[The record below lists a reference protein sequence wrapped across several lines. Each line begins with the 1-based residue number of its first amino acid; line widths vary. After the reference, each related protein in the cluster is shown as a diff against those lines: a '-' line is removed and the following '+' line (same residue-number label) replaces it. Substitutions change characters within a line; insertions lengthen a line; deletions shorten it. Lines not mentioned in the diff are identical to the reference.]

1 MSEQRRKYSALA
13 LVTMLLVVP
22 ACSDDPEEVPQQDAG
37 PQVRDAGHDAGT
49 SGEDSGTVDAGDDAG
64 TSGEDSGTAD
74 AGDDAGSS
82 GEDSGTPDAGGDAGT
97 QLPPLEV
104 TQGCNPIAA
113 EHDCLLPFPS
123 DYFLAEDATLP
134 SGHRVRLTEAAK
146 LKMPDGGSFDF
157 TDLHPADGW
166 SHGTQVLALFP
177 GGVDATNLPALAS
190 PTAATTGSTVLLDAE
205 RGEGVLHFAELD
217 PRASSDARRALFVR
231 PLARLR
237 NGARYIVALRG
248 LKAKD
253 GTPVPVPEGFRRIRD
268 GQTAGDP
275 LLAPIAARYE
285 EDVFPA
291 LAAAGVPRAELQL
304 AWDFTTE
311 SEENVTRDMLDVRS
325 LAMEALAATPP
336 AVTVTEVK
344 DDVDANV
351 ARRIKG
357 TILVPLFLEST
368 QPGALLTR
376 DTQGRVRR
384 NGEAAVPFTLQI
396 PRSVWGQGVAP
407 VRFIQY
413 GHGFFGSQA
422 EADGLFVRPFIQA
435 TQTVVM
441 TVDWWGMSNVDAPGV
456 LQAMGSNPT
465 QTLRFTDRVH
475 QGMANQLAVTYA
487 ARTTLKEV
495 PELQDKGVLVYDPE
509 QTYFY
514 GISQGHI
521 LGGTY
526 VALSP
531 HVSRAVLSVGGAD
544 FSLMMFR
551 ARPFS
556 PFLNSIAQTVPD
568 ALDQQK
574 FAALT
579 QTGFDRI
586 DPMTYARHVLTDLYP
601 GAPASRRVL
610 AQYGLGDASVPNVA
624 TELHARA
631 MGLTQ
636 QLPATWRVPLLAAQE
651 GAIDGSGLV
660 QFDFG
665 LPAPLP
671 GTEANLPAQDNAVHE
686 GVRRDDEGRE
696 QVNRFLRPDGQVEVT
711 CSGICRGGN

>member
-1 MSEQRRKYSALA
+1 MAEQRQRYSALA
-13 LVTMLLVVP
+13 LVAMLLVVP
-22 ACSDDPEEVPQQDAG
+22 ACSDDSGDEPRQDAG
-37 PQVRDAGHDAGT
+37 TTVPDSGSPADAG
-49 SGEDSGTVDAGDDAG
+49 DSGTPDAGDDAG
-64 TSGEDSGTAD
+64 TPD
-74 AGDDAGSS
+74 AGD
-82 GEDSGTPDAGGDAGT
+82 DAGT

-104 TQGCNPIAA
+104 PQGCNPIAA

-123 DYFLAEDATLP
+123 DYFLSQDSTLP

-146 LKMPDGGSFDF
+146 LKMTDGGSFDF

-177 GGVDATNLPALAS
+177 GGVDATNLPPLTN
-190 PTAATTGSTVLLDAE
+190 PTAATTGSTVLLDVAQDA
-205 RGEGVLHFAELD
+205 GVLHFAELD
-217 PRASSDARRALFVR
+217 PRASSDARRALFIR
-231 PLARLR
+231 PLVRLR

-248 LKAKD
+248 LTAKD

-285 EDVFPA
+285 AEVFPA

-311 SEENVTRDMLDVRS
+311 SEENVTRDMLDVRG
-325 LAMEALAATPP
+325 LAMEALQVTPP
-336 AVTVTEVK
+336 AVTVTEVR

-351 ARRIKG
+351 ARRIRG
-357 TILVPLFLEST
+357 TLRVPLFMEGP
-368 QPGALLTR
+368 QPGALLAR
-376 DTQGRVRR
+376 DSAGRVRR
-384 NGEAAVPFTLQI
+384 NGDVEVPFTLQV
-396 PRSVWGQGVAP
+396 PRSVWDQREAP
-407 VRFIQY
+407 ARFIQY

-422 EADGLFVRPFIQA
+422 EADGSFVRPFIQA
-435 TQTVVM
+435 TKSVVM
-441 TVDWWGMSNVDAPGV
+441 TVDWWGMSNADAPGV
-456 LQAMGSNPT
+456 LQAMATNPS
-465 QTLRFTDRVH
+465 QTMRFTDRVH

-487 ARTTLKEV
+487 ARTTLAALA
-495 PELQDKGVLVYDPE
+495 ELRDADGLVYDPD

-531 HVSRAVLSVGGAD
+531 HVERAVLSVGGAD

-556 PFLNSIAQTVPD
+556 LFLNSIIQTVPD
-568 ALDQQK
+568 TLDQQK

-579 QTGFDRI
+579 QTGFDRV
-586 DPMTYARHVLTDLYP
+586 DPITYAPHVLTSPYP

-610 AQYGLGDASVPNVA
+610 AQYGLGDAQVPNVA

-631 MGLTQ
+631 LGLTQ
-636 QLPATWRVPLLAAQE
+636 QLPATWRVPQLPAQE
-651 GAIDGSGLV
+651 GAIAGSALV

-665 LPAPLP
+665 LPQPLP
-671 GTEANLPAQDNAVHE
+671 GTVADLPAQDNAVHE
-686 GVRRDDEGRE
+686 GVRRDDEGRA
-696 QVNRFLRPDGQVEVT
+696 QVDLFLRPDGQVEAT
-711 CSGICRGGN
+711 CSGVCRGGN

>member
-1 MSEQRRKYSALA
+1 MSEQRRRYGALA
-13 LVTMLLVVP
+13 LVAMLLAVS
-22 ACSDDPEEVPQQDAG
+22 ACGGDSEDDPRQDAG
-37 PQVRDAGHDAGT
+37 TQVPDAG
-49 SGEDSGTVDAGDDAG
+49 
-64 TSGEDSGTAD
+64 DSGTAD
-74 AGDDAGSS
+74 AGDSGTPDSGTPDAG
-82 GEDSGTPDAGGDAGT
+82 DSGTPDAGGP
-97 QLPPLEV
+97 LPPLV
-104 TQGCNPIAA
+104 VPQGCNPLAS

-123 DYFLAEDATLP
+123 DYYRAEDATLP

-146 LKMPDGGSFDF
+146 LKLTDGGTFDF
-157 TDLHPADGW
+157 TDLHPADGY

-177 GGVDATNLPALAS
+177 GGVDTANLPPLS
-190 PTAATTGSTVLLDAE
+190 HPTAATGGSTVLLDVQ
-205 RGEGVLHFAELD
+205 RGEGVLHFAEVD
-217 PRASSDARRALFVR
+217 PRAPSDARRALFVR
-231 PLARLR
+231 PVVRLR

-253 GTPVPVPEGFRRIRD
+253 GTPVTVPEGFRRIRD
-268 GQTAGDP
+268 RQTEGDP
-275 LLAPIAARYE
+275 LLAPLAARYE
-285 EDVFPA
+285 KDIFPA
-291 LAAAGVPRAELQL
+291 LATAGVPRSDLQL

-311 SEENVTRDMLDVRS
+311 SEENVTRDMLDVRR
-325 LAMEALAATPP
+325 LAMAVMEATPP
-336 AVTVTEVK
+336 AVTVTEVR

-351 ARRIKG
+351 GRRIKG
-357 TILVPLFLEST
+357 TLRVPLFLEST
-368 QPGALLTR
+368 QPGALLAR
-376 DTQGRVRR
+376 DAQGRVRR
-384 NGEAAVPFTLQI
+384 NGDAEVPFTLQI
-396 PRSVWGQGVAP
+396 PRSVWGQGGTPA
-407 VRFIQY
+407 RFIQY

-422 EADGLFVRPFIQA
+422 EADGSFVRPFIQA
-435 TQTVVM
+435 TKMVVM

-456 LQAMGSNPT
+456 LQAMGSNPS

-475 QGMANQLAVTYA
+475 QGMVNQLAVTYA
-487 ARTTLKEV
+487 ARNTLKALAEV
-495 PELQDKGVLVYDPE
+495 QDKGVAVYDPD

-531 HVSRAVLSVGGAD
+531 HVRRAVLGVGGAD

-556 PFLNSIAQTVPD
+556 QFLSVIAQTVPD

-586 DPMTYARHVLTDLYP
+586 DPLTYAPHVLTNLYP
-601 GAPASRRVL
+601 GSPVARRVL
-610 AQYGLGDASVPNVA
+610 VQYGLGDAQVPNVA

-631 MGLTQ
+631 LGLTQ
-636 QLPATWRVPLLAAQE
+636 QIPATWRVPQLPAQQ
-651 GAIDGSGLV
+651 GTIFDSALV

-671 GTEANLPAQDNAVHE
+671 GTVADLPTQDNAVHE
-686 GVRRDDEGRE
+686 GVRRDDEGRA
-696 QVNRFLRPDGQVEVT
+696 QVDRFLMPGGQIEAT
-711 CSGICRGGN
+711 CAGICRGGN